1 MKRQIRRNVFETN
14 SSSTHSISIYKWQPT
29 RESKIPV
36 NSELEVDGYISS
48 QTEIK
53 DEVGKLNYIV
63 VMLASILDHED
74 RDYDNEPNFEEVI
87 NSNMFVWLKEII
99 KEQRNTNVIYKA
111 DQSYFPY
118 FETTYDEN
126 NSIREILECDVD
138 DEKSFKSRISEI
150 IFDENII
157 IEDKENE
164 Y

>member
-1 MKRQIRRNVFETN
+1 MKVIRKNVFETN

-36 NSELEVDGYISS
+36 NGELEVDGYISS

-74 RDYDNEPNFEEVI
+74 RDYDNEPNLEEVI
-87 NSNMFVWLKEII
+87 NSNIFVWLKEII
-99 KEQRNTNVIYKA
+99 KEQRNTDIVYKS

-126 NSIREILECDVD
+126 DSIEEILKCDID
-138 DEKSFKSRISEI
+138 DEKSFKERITEI
-150 IFDENII
+150 IFDENIV

>member
-1 MKRQIRRNVFETN
+1 MLKSIRRNVFETN
-14 SSSTHSISIYKWQPT
+14 SSSTHSISIHKWQPT
-29 RESKIPV
+29 KESKIPV

-63 VMLASILDHED
+63 VMLASILDYED
-74 RDYDNEPNFEEVI
+74 MDYNNEPNVEEVI
-87 NSNMFVWLKEII
+87 NSTRFVWLKEII
-99 KEQRNTNVIYKA
+99 KEQRNTDIIYKS

-126 NSIREILECDVD
+126 RSMEEILNCNID
-138 DEKSFKSRISEI
+138 DEQSFKSRITEI
-150 IFDENII
+150 IFDENIV